1 MAIGP
6 PQLMRDEANREPGV
20 VETRGRTQDATREM
34 RVLLVRRGWL
44 TRGWLTRGR
53 LTRGRL
59 TRGRLTRGRPR
70 HGWLLRE
77 RLARGRL
84 LVIRPRQG
92 EQKKG
97 PAPEGSR
104 PFPVIC
110 IALAHSRLR
119 AWRFPTARAQSSR
132 HRPRRVRPSTAHPSA
147 FAPVPHVPGAAAAPV
162 RSRRET
168 TAARER
174 TSVGA

>member
-6 PQLMRDEANREPGV
+6 PQPMRDGANRKPGV
-20 VETRGRTQDATREM
+20 VKTRGRTQDAAREM

-44 TRGWLTRGR
+44 TRGR
-53 LTRGRL
+53 LTRGW
-59 TRGRLTRGRPR
+59 LTRGRPR

-147 FAPVPHVPGAAAAPV
+147 FVPVPHVPGAAAAPV